1 MANFGLILGNIIVGD
16 ELAFGFKS
24 ARNKERTLSKTIN

>member
-1 MANFGLILGNIIVGD
+1 MANFGLILGNIVGD
-16 ELAFGFKS
+16 KLALGFKS